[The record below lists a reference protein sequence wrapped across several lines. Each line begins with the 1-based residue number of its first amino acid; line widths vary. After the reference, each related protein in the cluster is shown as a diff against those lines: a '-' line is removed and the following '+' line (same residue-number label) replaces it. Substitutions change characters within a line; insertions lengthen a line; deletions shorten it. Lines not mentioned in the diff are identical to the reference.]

1 MKYYVPTQ
9 VEMVYSKLKGQ
20 RKCKFVGKSFFFCLE
35 FSLNL
40 LEYEAKSFIHEKKK
54 ILFNFAFFLKRVG
67 RLSYSTQNF
76 KRVFLETGIFKTARI
91 ITFQIFSD
99 F

>member
-20 RKCKFVGKSFFFCLE
+20 RKCKFVGKSFFFGLE

-40 LEYEAKSFIHEKKK
+40 LEYEAKSFIHEKK
-54 ILFNFAFFLKRVG
+54 
-67 RLSYSTQNF
+67 
-76 KRVFLETGIFKTARI
+76 
-91 ITFQIFSD
+91 
-99 F
+99 